1 MKILILAL
9 FSTHFG
15 MLSASLGSQLYSQ
28 GNLQFNQ
35 VIIGSTSDLT
45 VPTGK
50 VWKIESYQQQ
60 QVGVSQSGVIS
71 GCSDLSRPRPFFIDG
86 ISYHNIKS
94 AGYGGGN
101 VPVSAANEFPI
112 WLKTGQIVKTSCSGD
127 FLSIIEF
134 NIIP

>member
-1 MKILILAL
+1 MKIIILSLRYALCIAL
-9 FSTHFG
+9 FSA
-15 MLSASLGSQLYSQ
+15 LSSQLYSQ

-45 VPTGK
+45 VPVGK

-86 ISYHNIKS
+86 ISYHNIKF
-94 AGYGGGN
+94 AGYGGSN

-112 WLKTGQIVKTSCSGD
+112 WLKTGQVVKTSCSGD